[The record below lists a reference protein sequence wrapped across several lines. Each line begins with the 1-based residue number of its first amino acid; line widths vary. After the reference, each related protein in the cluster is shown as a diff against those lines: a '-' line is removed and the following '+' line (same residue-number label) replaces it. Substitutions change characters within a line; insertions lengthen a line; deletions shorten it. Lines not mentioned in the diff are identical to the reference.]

1 MSLDM
6 HLNTHLDSHLNSHLE
21 KARWESLCHSLGI
34 AADAG
39 EFARLDAAYAETQR
53 AYHTA
58 QHINECLQKLDWA
71 LTQQSF
77 PEAAAV
83 AAALWYHDA
92 VYQPMRHDN
101 EAVSA
106 DWAVAF
112 LEKSG
117 VASAQCQLV
126 HSLIMATSHGEAPTE
141 AAHQL
146 LVDIDLS
153 ILAASPER
161 FAEFEQQIRFEYDW
175 VPVETYR
182 ARRAELLQHFLHR
195 PRIYSTDI
203 FHDAQEMP
211 ARRNVE
217 KAIADLIG

>member
-1 MSLDM
+1 MSLDTR
-6 HLNTHLDSHLNSHLE
+6 LNV
-21 KARWESLCHSLGI
+21 ARWENLCHSLGI
-34 AADAG
+34 AVDTS
-39 EFARLDAAYAETQR
+39 EFARLDAAHAETQR

-77 PEAAAV
+77 PDAELV

-106 DWAVAF
+106 DWAVSF

-117 VASAQCQLV
+117 VAAAQCQLV
-126 HSLIMATSHGEAPTE
+126 HSLIMATSHGDAPSEAP
-141 AAHQL
+141 HQL

-161 FAEFEQQIRFEYDW
+161 FAEFEQQIRFEYGW
-175 VPVETYR
+175 VPVEVYR
-182 ARRAELLQHFLHR
+182 ARRAELLQHFMNR
-195 PRIYSTDI
+195 PRIYCTDL
-203 FHDAQEMP
+203 FHDAQEAQ

>member
-1 MSLDM
+1 MHLDM
-6 HLNTHLDSHLNSHLE
+6 S
-21 KARWESLCHSLGI
+21 RWEKLCHSLGI
-34 AADAG
+34 AVDAD
-39 EFARLDAAYAETQR
+39 EFARLDSAYAETQR

-71 LTQQSF
+71 LTRQDF

-92 VYQPMRHDN
+92 VYQPVRHDN

-112 LEKSG
+112 LGKSG

-126 HSLIMATSHGEAPTE
+126 HSLIMATSHGDAPTG
-141 AAHQL
+141 ATHQL

-153 ILAASPER
+153 ILGTSPER
-161 FAEFEQQIRFEYDW
+161 FAEFEQQIRFEYGW
-175 VPVETYR
+175 VPVEVYR
-182 ARRAELLQHFLHR
+182 ARRAELLQHFLRR
-195 PRIYSTDI
+195 PRIYCTDI
-203 FHDAQEMP
+203 FHEAQELQ

-217 KAIADLIG
+217 HAIAELIG